1 MTEATHWEIGA
12 VKITCIVE
20 VSWGFPPRD
29 TVHWLNRGAS

>member
-12 VKITCIVE
+12 VKITRIVE
-20 VSWGFPPRD
+20 VSWGSARD